1 MSLRAWEKAWTRN
14 KVKELECSAATKFW
28 LCRDSD
34 KSPTT
39 SQWTIMCERTVEE
52 TGALEEIIIFSA
64 DTEFQARKAF
74 RSLRRVV
81 GYVKC
86 DNDIAVPGLF

>member
-1 MSLRAWEKAWTRN
+1 MSLATWEKAWTRH
-14 KVKELECSAATKFW
+14 KVKELECSGATKFW

-34 KSPTT
+34 KSPLD
-39 SQWTIMCERTVEE
+39 SQWTILCERSVEE
-52 TGALEEIIIFSA
+52 TGAIEEIIIFSA

-86 DNDIAVPGLF
+86 DNEVAVPGLF

>member
-14 KVKELECSAATKFW
+14 KVKQLECSTATKFW
-28 LCRDSD
+28 LCRDSQ
-34 KSPTT
+34 SPHT
-39 SQWTIMCERTVEE
+39 SQWTILCERSIED

-74 RSLRRVV
+74 RALLRVV
-81 GYVKC
+81 GYTKC
-86 DNDIAVPGLF
+86 DNEVAVPGLF